1 MLENIKDLLKD
12 KVIVISGG
20 TKGVAKAVAIEAA
33 RQGADVVISGRD
45 EAAAEKV
52 LQEIENAGRRGLF
65 VKLNLRNPEDCARLF
80 EETMEKFGK
89 VDGFLNYAGTTP
101 ANSLVDENLEQ
112 FDAVFDINVRAA
124 FFCAQHAVR
133 CMQKGSGGSIVMIG
147 SPHAWCGQKDRAAY
161 SVSKGALLTLTEH
174 IAHHYAEDKIRANF
188 VTIYD
193 KKVQDF
199 LTARLKEVIPDA
211 KFLGEEN
218 GMDAFQ
224 PGDEEGW
231 LFVIDPIDG
240 TTNFIHNMYPY
251 VTSIGLMKDGAPYAG
266 VVYIPLTGQ
275 MFSAERGQGAYEN
288 GKGFILPGRLLRT
301 ASC

>member
-1 MLENIKDLLKD
+1 MLENINDLLKD

-101 ANSLVDENLEQ
+101 ANSLVDENPEQ

-133 CMQKGSGGSIVMIG
+133 CMQKGNGGSIVMIG

-188 VTIYD
+188 VTMGWTPTEGELALRASQGMTPEETRKWASSFIPYGRM
-193 KKVQDF
+193 
-199 LTARLKEVIPDA
+199 TEVED
-211 KFLGEEN
+211 
-218 GMDAFQ
+218 Q
-224 PGDEEGW
+224 VPGILYLLSDYSQM
-231 LFVIDPIDG
+231 
-240 TTNFIHNMYPY
+240 T
-251 VTSIGLMKDGAPYAG
+251 IGANLRM
-266 VVYIPLTGQ
+266 TGGLY
-275 MFSAERGQGAYEN
+275 F
-288 GKGFILPGRLLRT
+288 
-301 ASC
+301 